1 MFFFGPHSFTP
12 LIDLGETNLPGTD
25 RNMRWQKPGYHCS
38 IHVGGLWREVVEW
51 NSWSLIIPK
60 GRCRFPI
67 SGGFVEAPG
76 GEWMNLEGCGVVGIF
91 FCCCCW
97 NIEEKFGCL
106 VVFWGFG
113 NFWLIFFCVVLDL
126 WCFCLVVLRL
136 ERIQEDVYMMKIVD
150 KLKSCFVFLWC
161 VCYMPVGWFSGCRMS
176 FGILRHTSWVM
187 HSKQGTD
194 WSKALGIFCNIKV
207 SIGQGSC
214 LESVCWLSPCPL

>member
-1 MFFFGPHSFTP
+1 
-12 LIDLGETNLPGTD
+12 
-25 RNMRWQKPGYHCS
+25 MRWQKPGYHCS
-38 IHVGGLWREVVEW
+38 IHVEAFGGKLSNGTLEV
-51 NSWSLIIPK
+51 WSSPRA
-60 GRCRFPI
+60 GADFRFPEI
-67 SGGFVEAPG
+67 SLKLQGVGGMDEPGRLRGCWDFVAVEIYSKS
-76 GEWMNLEGCGVVGIF
+76 LS
-91 FCCCCW
+91 
-97 NIEEKFGCL
+97 FGCFCWDL
-106 VVFWGFG
+106 V
-113 NFWLIFFCVVLDL
+113 IFDWCLFCVVLFF

>member
-1 MFFFGPHSFTP
+1 
-12 LIDLGETNLPGTD
+12 
-25 RNMRWQKPGYHCS
+25 MRWQKPGYHCS

-76 GEWMNLEGCGVVGIF
+76 GEGGMDEPGRLRGLLGF
-91 FCCCCW
+91 FLLLLKSTVKVW
-97 NIEEKFGCL
+97 LFGCFCWDL
-106 VVFWGFG
+106 V
-113 NFWLIFFCVVLDL
+113 IFDWCLFCVVLFF

>member
-1 MFFFGPHSFTP
+1 MSRRP
-12 LIDLGETNLPGTD
+12 LEG
-25 RNMRWQKPGYHCS
+25 S
-38 IHVGGLWREVVEW
+38 
-51 NSWSLIIPK
+51 
-60 GRCRFPI
+60 CRMELLKFDHPQGQVPI
-67 SGGFVEAPG
+67 SDFRRFRWSSRGW

-91 FCCCCW
+91 FVVVE
-97 NIEEKFGCL
+97 IYSKSLSFGCFCWDL
-106 VVFWGFG
+106 V
-113 NFWLIFFCVVLDL
+113 IFDWCLFCVVLFF